1 MDRRQVGATGLQI
14 TEISFGTAPIAGLY
28 RECTEE
34 SAQETLALAW
44 DSGIRFFD
52 TAPWYGAGLAE
63 ERLGRFLASKPRQ
76 DFAISTKVGRLLRP
90 VAREDAP
97 FYGFVNAN
105 PCVVEYDYTG
115 DGIRRS
121 VEDSMKRTGLDRFD
135 ILFVHDIGAYTH
147 GAEQNAVYME
157 QFRSSGIAALNA
169 LRDSGV
175 IKGWGLGVNEVEVC
189 MELLQETPMDCILL
203 AGRYTLLDRS
213 AERGL
218 LDLCK
223 ARGTS
228 LVIGGVFNSGI
239 LATGPVPGAHFD
251 YAEASDDI
259 KSRVAQM
266 QEAAAEAGTD
276 LATAALKF
284 PLENSLVAS
293 VLLGSANT
301 RTLGRNL
308 NSIQHAVPA
317 SVYEACEAFTIR

>member
-52 TAPWYGAGLAE
+52 TAPWYGTGLAE

-121 VEDSMKRTGLDRFD
+121 VEASMKRTGLDRFD

-259 KSRVAQM
+259 KDRVAQM
-266 QEAAAEAGTD
+266 QKAAAEAGTD

-284 PLENSLVAS
+284 PLENSQVAS

-308 NSIQHAVPA
+308 NSVKQPVPA
-317 SVYEACEAFTIR
+317 SVYDACEAFTIR